1 MSDER
6 TVPRGSDEA
15 VDGVVDEAVVEA
27 TIVDEG
33 GSDDQPI
40 AEISELDAARAES
53 AQYLDDLKRLQA
65 EFENFRKR
73 MVREQSQV
81 FERAVVG
88 VVERILPVLDN
99 FDLALIA
106 AGTTQDFASMVR
118 GVELVYS
125 ELRDALAKLGL
136 ERMEVV
142 GKPFDPAC
150 HEAVMHDGDGETVL
164 DEMRPGY
171 TFAGRVVRPA
181 MVKVGET
188 RPG

>member
-1 MSDER
+1 MSEER
-6 TVPRGSDEA
+6 TEESSSD
-15 VDGVVDEAVVEA
+15 DVVEA
-27 TIVDEG
+27 TVVEDG
-33 GSDDQPI
+33 GAVEPI
-40 AEISELDAARAES
+40 AGEPISELDAARAES

-81 FERAVVG
+81 FERAIVG

-99 FDLALIA
+99 FELALLA
-106 AGTTQDFASMVR
+106 AGSTQDYGSMVR

-136 ERMEVV
+136 ERMEVL

-150 HEAVMHDGDGETVL
+150 HEAVMHDGDGEMVI

-171 TFAGRVVRPA
+171 SFAGRVVRPA

-188 RPG
+188 RTE